1 MKFIDFV
8 KKGKKSLMMPDIDSD
23 IYTKVIDI
31 DKTCLFMYILYI
43 RYNRK
48 LSKKKAKNKVTF
60 DMTVFQG
67 QLFFVC
73 NSLLHQLLYH
83 MKQKN
88 TLYCM
93 VPIKIL

>member
-1 MKFIDFV
+1 M
-8 KKGKKSLMMPDIDSD
+8 SDIDSD
-23 IYTKVIDI
+23 IYTKVVVLQESFI
-31 DKTCLFMYILYI
+31 FMCILYI

-93 VPIKIL
+93 VPIKILLWQL